1 MFGFIMMA
9 STTITYLSARQ
20 ETAEDD
26 IGMLWLPPPPT
37 IASSF
42 LGNKRVI
49 PPVVIS
55 SCKNSEDDGYET
67 PDLPEEL
74 SDTEDDGFSTD
85 EDYCHPYC
93 PCKKTCEE
101 RFGAREEELI
111 TDDGIYWE
119 KDETKVG
126 KKWWRAPRIL
136 HRH

>member
-1 MFGFIMMA
+1 MMA
-9 STTITYLSARQ
+9 STTSIYLLARL
-20 ETAEDD
+20 ETTEDD
-26 IGMLWLPPPPT
+26 IGMLWLPPRPT
-37 IASSF
+37 TASTSP
-42 LGNKRVI
+42 GAKRVMA
-49 PPVVIS
+49 PVVIS
-55 SCKNSEDDGYET
+55 CSENLIDEGYET

-74 SDTEDDGFSTD
+74 SDTEDDGFGTD

-93 PCKKTCEE
+93 PCKKTAEE

-126 KKWWRAPRIL
+126 KKWWRAPHIL